1 MPRFGDKIKSI
12 RSTFAFSNGITNSL
26 SVLKKEKYKQS
37 EEFYCFK
44 RQYN

>member
-1 MPRFGDKIKSI
+1 MLRFGDKIKSI
-12 RSTFAFSNGITNSL
+12 RSTFGFSNGITNSL
-26 SVLKKEKYKQS
+26 SVLKKEKYRQN